1 MIIKKKTVVKTILI
15 VAMLALL
22 LSSLV
27 APLMV
32 LMQ

>member
-1 MIIKKKTVVKTILI
+1 MKFKKKAVTKGILI

-27 APLMV
+27 APLMI
-32 LMQ
+32 LLK

>member
-1 MIIKKKTVVKTILI
+1 MKIKKKTVVKTILI
-15 VAMLALL
+15 IAMLALL

-32 LMQ
+32 LLQ

>member
-1 MIIKKKTVVKTILI
+1 MKFKKKAVTKGILI

-27 APLMV
+27 APLMA
-32 LMQ
+32 LLQ